1 LTARATG
8 LATLMDRMQELRA
21 LGSSANVWEVLYVRQ
36 QILQGVLSASL
47 QVDET
52 TGQVDEEISEV
63 RELQSYLETKRTSGW
78 IR

>member
-1 LTARATG
+1 
-8 LATLMDRMQELRA
+8 
-21 LGSSANVWEVLYVRQ
+21 VWEVLYVRQ